1 MLCVE
6 LSMEEQAILNN
17 FEILVRFVSLLD
29 SQISPHTTA
38 FCGQMLS
45 LEEVG
50 SGRNPLKTMRQKSF
64 RLQAILMTFHLQVQL
79 LLSKV

>member
-6 LSMEEQAILNN
+6 LSTEEQAILNN

-64 RLQAILMTFHLQVQL
+64 RLLFTCRIY
-79 LLSKV
+79 S